1 MNYSFGGLNCEQ
13 HAAERKRSGALA
25 IVAVLAVTALT
36 GLAEFRRRAVA
47 PVRLRQ
53 VQADELRAIKLI
65 FLPSKDAGDAA
76 GNSCKNFHG
85 GGYCEI
91 SANCTSNCSQAVHKE
106 IQGSP

>member
-1 MNYSFGGLNCEQ
+1 M
-13 HAAERKRSGALA
+13 
-25 IVAVLAVTALT
+25 AVLAVAALA

-47 PVRLRQ
+47 TVGLSQ
-53 VQADELRAIKLI
+53 VQADEFRAIKLI
-65 FLPSKDAGDAA
+65 CFPSKDAGDAA